1 MCRSGSLKLPG
12 FPNFESVV
20 SELKT
25 STAESPT
32 PAFEVCIPVPNGLAI
47 KQNLVDYWSGMDA
60 YQLQV
65 ADMVKAHNQKYNPH
79 GTKRGAS
86 DMSQGDQGTA
96 GKAVAKKICIDNT
109 VKVADHEASIA
120 DKLTLPCG
128 NFRLVYDI
136 QQDKLWLCGN
146 EAKKR
151 ESFEVKGPIELFGF
165 GSSDFVEGPE
175 AQDVQ
180 SDLTGRWISFK
191 VNQASELCVLEPDRR
206 LPQHIRSLDIWNKVQ
221 WYSLVKLSLYLCVF
235 LAVKEV

>member
-1 MCRSGSLKLPG
+1 MGQHPLWFNVVCLMLMLALSPLAGKLWACSTACHSTSETAYCASIIGQKAYSMCRSGSLKLPG

-86 DMSQGDQGTA
+86 DMSQGDQG
-96 GKAVAKKICIDNT
+96 GLGWIGAK
-109 VKVADHEASIA
+109 HS
-120 DKLTLPCG
+120 
-128 NFRLVYDI
+128 
-136 QQDKLWLCGN
+136 
-146 EAKKR
+146 
-151 ESFEVKGPIELFGF
+151 
-165 GSSDFVEGPE
+165 
-175 AQDVQ
+175 
-180 SDLTGRWISFK
+180 
-191 VNQASELCVLEPDRR
+191 LE
-206 LPQHIRSLDIWNKVQ
+206 
-221 WYSLVKLSLYLCVF
+221 
-235 LAVKEV
+235 